1 MLSKKNIVHYLYLK
15 QGAHTRSY
23 LWFLSALQ
31 SHVRQE
37 DTPQHNTDS
46 LTTGHSHFKES

>member
-1 MLSKKNIVHYLYLK
+1 MLSKKNIVHHLYVK
-15 QGAHTRSY
+15 QGAHTRSH

-37 DTPQHNTDS
+37 ETLQHNTDS
-46 LTTGHSHFKES
+46 LTTGHSHFEES